1 MDVILYT
8 THCPKCN
15 VLSQKLEK
23 KKITFSCVQDI
34 DVILEKGFKT
44 VPVLVV
50 DNKAME
56 FLEANSWINSIG
68 E

>member
-15 VLSQKLEK
+15 VLSQKLIK
-23 KKITFSCVQDI
+23 KDIKFSEVC
-34 DVILEKGFKT
+34 DVEIICEKGFKT

-50 DNKAME
+50 DSKVME
-56 FLEANSWINSIG
+56 FLEANSWVNAI
-68 E
+68 